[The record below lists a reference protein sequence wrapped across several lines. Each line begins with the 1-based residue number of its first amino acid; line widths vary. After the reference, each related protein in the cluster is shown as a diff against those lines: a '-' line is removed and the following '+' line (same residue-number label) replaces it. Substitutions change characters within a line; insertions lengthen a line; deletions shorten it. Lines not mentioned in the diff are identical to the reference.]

1 MGSPSPS
8 APPPPANRIACLGGA
23 VINRK
28 YHARQAIIAGTSN
41 PSTSHCTFG
50 GVARNVAET
59 LARLE
64 AQVSLVSALGDD
76 EAGRAIAEHMTGL
89 DVTMEQTLVVQDS
102 PTAEY
107 VALLDASGELHV
119 GIAAMDVLD
128 SLTPD
133 VLETVWPT
141 LRASDWV
148 FVDCNLPTGT
158 LQALL
163 DTRSDAA
170 CRLAINTVSVPKASR
185 LPEDLSAIHVLFT
198 NADEAG
204 ALLGTQADRPDI
216 LARGLRAGGAQHVVL
231 TLGAEGHLV
240 ASGDDMVQVSGLAAN
255 PVDVTGAGDALM
267 AGTLYA
273 LMQGQTI
280 VEASRL
286 GTLLATLTLESDL
299 DVLPD
304 LSPALL
310 DAHAERLARITTKKL
325 TA

>member
-1 MGSPSPS
+1 MDSPSPS
-8 APPPPANRIACLGGA
+8 TFSANRIACIGGA

-41 PSTSHCTFG
+41 PSTSHRTFG

-64 AQVSLVSALGDD
+64 AQVTLVSALGDD

-89 DVTMEQTLVVQDS
+89 GVAMDQTLIVQDS

-107 VALLDASGELHV
+107 VALLDASGELYV
-119 GIAAMDVLD
+119 GIAAMDVFD
-128 SLTPD
+128 ALTPE
-133 VLETVWPT
+133 LLATVWPAIS
-141 LRASDWV
+141 RSDWI
-148 FVDCNLPTGT
+148 FADCNLPADT

-163 DTRSDAA
+163 DTGPDAA
-170 CRLAINTVSVPKASR
+170 FRLAVNTVSAPKASR
-185 LPEDLSAIHVLFT
+185 LPDDLSAIDVLFT
-198 NADEAG
+198 NADEAE
-204 ALLGTQADRPDI
+204 AMLDQQENAPEK
-216 LARGLRAGGAQHVVL
+216 LARGLRARGARHVVL

-240 ASGDDMVQVSGLAAN
+240 ASGDDVVQVSGLAAN

-267 AGTLYA
+267 AGTLYG
-273 LMQGQTI
+273 LMEGRAI
-280 VEASRL
+280 AEASRL

-299 DVLPD
+299 DVPPD

-310 DAHAERLARITTKKL
+310 DAHANRLARITTKTL
-325 TA
+325 HLS